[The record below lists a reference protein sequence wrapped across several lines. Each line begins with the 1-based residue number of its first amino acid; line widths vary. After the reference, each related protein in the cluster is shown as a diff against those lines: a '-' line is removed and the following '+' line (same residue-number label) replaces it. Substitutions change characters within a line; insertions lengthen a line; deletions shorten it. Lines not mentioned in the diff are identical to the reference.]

1 MRLAHVLPTQPKEIS
16 KLGRVLPL
24 SLKNMARRLP
34 RPIKDFVRRKLNER
48 GFYDLG
54 DGRDLNERGFYDIR
68 GVGEITTI
76 DEFKGRAFAI
86 QKRSRLQT
94 QEDVTALKKNMSGR
108 SLAKLQWNHC
118 LSFRLGEAARD
129 SGVLRGWRLALQ
141 HRGDRPLA
149 LAEGKAGRLVGFPLC
164 ESMARKPRG
173 MTTAE
178 YVLVLAAI
186 ALAVY
191 GNSRRGSPW
200 PLRFKDRV
208 CRIFKA

>member
-34 RPIKDFVRRKLNER
+34 RPIKDFVSRKLNER

-94 QEDVTALKKNMSGR
+94 QEDVTALKKNMS
-108 SLAKLQWNHC
+108 A
-118 LSFRLGEAARD
+118 D
-129 SGVLRGWRLALQ
+129 PWRNC
-141 HRGDRPLA
+141 G
-149 LAEGKAGRLVGFPLC
+149 G
-164 ESMARKPRG
+164 
-173 MTTAE
+173 TTA
-178 YVLVLAAI
+178 
-186 ALAVY
+186 
-191 GNSRRGSPW
+191 
-200 PLRFKDRV
+200 
-208 CRIFKA
+208 